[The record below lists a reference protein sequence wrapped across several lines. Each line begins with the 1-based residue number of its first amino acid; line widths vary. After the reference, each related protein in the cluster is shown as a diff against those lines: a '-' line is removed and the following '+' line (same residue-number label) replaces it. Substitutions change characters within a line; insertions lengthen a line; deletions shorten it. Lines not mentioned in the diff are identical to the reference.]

1 MHFMHGCLPHVNAD
15 LCPFSQE
22 KMEIWTPLA
31 LRLHLLPRIHGSW
44 RAAFIWV
51 ERRNE
56 WSKSFKPRFEESQV
70 IELHGPSQ
78 WAESSL
84 LMPQRQAKWV

>member
-56 WSKSFKPRFEESQV
+56 WSKSFKPRFVKSQMSG
-70 IELHGPSQ
+70 LGGHSQ
-78 WAESSL
+78 WVESSL
-84 LMPQRQAKWV
+84 LTLQHQDKLA

>member
-1 MHFMHGCLPHVNAD
+1 
-15 LCPFSQE
+15 
-22 KMEIWTPLA
+22 MEIWTPLA
-31 LRLHLLPRIHGSW
+31 PQLPLHPHIHGLW
-44 RAAFIWV
+44 RVEFIWV
-51 ERRNE
+51 ERRSV
-56 WSKSFKPRFEESQV
+56 WSRNFKHRFEESQV